1 MCGFLCS
8 TNVHPSIEN
17 QKNNRTS
24 FATCCQKIE
33 IARTILL
40 SANKRTTKRVHTHF
54 LWKNEGTNK
63 KQRKTHKRSNSI
75 GERIRLRE
83 VSWKS
88 ERARL
93 SVSESVQFPPSTEKK
108 NAFHMG
114 RSQKQSVALTKRKCN
129 RKNAHGEWRHSSRN
143 DYWFRNNNNISI
155 YRKNNE
161 IFSSRTVSL
170 RSKLDLLTPK
180 HQSRRK
186 W

>member
-1 MCGFLCS
+1 MLPENWNCQNHFTFRKQ
-8 TNVHPSIEN
+8 TNDEKSSHAFSLKKRRNKQKAKKNAQTFKFDRRKNSAAWSVLEIGTRTSVSVRVSAIPSIN
-17 QKNNRTS
+17 
-24 FATCCQKIE
+24 
-33 IARTILL
+33 
-40 SANKRTTKRVHTHF
+40 
-54 LWKNEGTNK
+54 WK
-63 KQRKTHKRSNSI
+63 
-75 GERIRLRE
+75 
-83 VSWKS
+83 
-88 ERARL
+88 
-93 SVSESVQFPPSTEKK
+93 KK